1 MEQTKDWMGS
11 GKIGNRK
18 AGSEGWKDRSRG
30 RREDDAPTWLRVGLI
45 DVRSAPGN
53 GHYVRLGGRVGGR
66 RVVQQ
71 QFDLL
76 LGIGR
81 DGTGLHALRDRL
93 RGHAGLTGGGYRKL
107 TSRAVG
113 LTWNEGLRSLISRG
127 DPTGHSAGA
136 DDGLPRLIWLAGAGP
151 SARGASGHAVKGFGI
166 KSQFPLLAVFF
177 QLDGS
182 RGEGAA
188 AIDADDVETTLIRP
202 PGTVTENGDPF
213 LGFGIEQVDGRLA
226 SATGKPCQDVFC
238 ERVHRLANGGLG
250 ELKLKGAFAPQLLI
264 AINGVFHRSK
274 GIREDSFR
282 GGRSVLGL
290 Q

>member
-11 GKIGNRK
+11 GKIGSRK

-45 DVRSAPGN
+45 GVRSAPGS
-53 GHYVRLGGRVGGR
+53 GRYIKLGGRVGSR

-76 LGIGR
+76 LGIDSR
-81 DGTGLHALRDRL
+81 TRAGTGLHARLDRL
-93 RGHAGLTGGGYRKL
+93 RGHAGLASGGGRKL
-107 TSRAVG
+107 TGRAA
-113 LTWNEGLRSLISRG
+113 WNEGLRGLISLG
-127 DPTGHSAGA
+127 GPTGHSAGA
-136 DDGLPRLIWLAGAGP
+136 DDGLPWLICLSGANP
-151 SARGASGHAVKGFGI
+151 SASGASGHAVEGFGI
-166 KSQFPLLAVFF
+166 KGQFPLLAVFF

-188 AIDADDVETTLIRP
+188 AIDADDVETTLVRP

-226 SATGKPCQDVFC
+226 SATGKPCQDIFR